1 MSAFPTTPLLQLLA
15 ILVTLLVLDA
25 GWLTA
30 IAPTVR
36 ALWASIQGSPLQI
49 RWIPAAVVYVLLMV
63 GTWFFAVQ
71 PATSILAAAGRG
83 AALGLVAYGV
93 YDMTLYAT
101 VTKYP
106 LSMALSDMVW
116 GAFLC
121 GAAAVAGYLVNPT
134 TTAALTRE

>member
-1 MSAFPTTPLLQLLA
+1 MTTSLIQLLT
-15 ILVTLLVLDA
+15 ILLTLLVLDA

-36 ALWASIQGSPLQI
+36 SLWASIQGSPLQI
-49 RWIPAAVVYVLLMV
+49 RWIPAAVVYALIAPAV
-63 GTWFFAVQ
+63 WFFAVQ
-71 PATSILAAAGRG
+71 PATSTLTAAGRG
-83 AALGLVAYGV
+83 AALGLFAYGV

-106 LSMALSDMVW
+106 LGLALSDMAW

-121 GAAAVAGYLVNPT
+121 AAAAAAGFAV
-134 TTAALTRE
+134 TAAFNKE

>member
-1 MSAFPTTPLLQLLA
+1 MYTTPTLQILTVLA
-15 ILVTLLVLDA
+15 VLLVLDA

-49 RWIPAAVVYVLLMV
+49 RWAPAAVVYALLAPAV
-63 GTWFFAVQ
+63 WYFAVA
-71 PATSILAAAGRG
+71 PADTTAITAALRG

-106 LSMALSDMVW
+106 LGLALADMAW

-121 GAAAVAGYLVNPT
+121 GSAAV
-134 TTAALTRE
+134 TAHLIVPHQ

>member
-1 MSAFPTTPLLQLLA
+1 MAYTTPTLQ
-15 ILVTLLVLDA
+15 ILTIVAVLLVLDA

-36 ALWASIQGSPLQI
+36 ALWASIQGSPMQI
-49 RWIPAAVVYVLLMV
+49 RWPPAAVVYILLTF
-63 GTWFFAVQ
+63 GTWYFAVA
-71 PATSILAAAGRG
+71 PADTTPLTAALRG

-106 LSMALSDMVW
+106 LSMALADMAW

-121 GAAAVAGYLVNPT
+121 GSAA
-134 TTAALTRE
+134 TAAHLIVPHQ

>member
-1 MSAFPTTPLLQLLA
+1 MTYTNSLLQ
-15 ILVTLLVLDA
+15 ILTITITLLVLDA

-30 IAPTVR
+30 IAPKVR

-49 RWIPAAVVYVLLMV
+49 RWAPAAIVYALLAPAI
-63 GTWFFAVQ
+63 WYFAVT
-71 PATSILAAAGRG
+71 PAADTTALTAAARG

-106 LSMALSDMVW
+106 LGMALADMAW

-121 GAAAVAGYLVNPT
+121 GSAAI
-134 TTAALTRE
+134 AAHLIVPHQ

>member
-1 MSAFPTTPLLQLLA
+1 MYTTPLLQILTVLA
-15 ILVTLLVLDA
+15 TLLVLDA
-25 GWLTA
+25 AWLTA

-49 RWIPAAVVYVLLMV
+49 RWIPAAVVYILLTF
-63 GTWFFAVQ
+63 GTWYFAVA
-71 PATSILAAAGRG
+71 PADTTVLTAAARG

-106 LSMALSDMVW
+106 LSMALSDMAW

-121 GAAAVAGYLVNPT
+121 AAVA
-134 TTAALTRE
+134 AAAHLIVPHQ

>member
-1 MSAFPTTPLLQLLA
+1 MTYTTPLLQLLT
-15 ILVTLLVLDA
+15 ILATLLLLDA

-36 ALWASIQGSPLQI
+36 TLWASIQGSPLQI
-49 RWIPAAVVYVLLMV
+49 RWIPAAVVYALLAPAI
-63 GTWFFAVQ
+63 WFFAVA
-71 PATSILAAAGRG
+71 PADTTTLTAAARG

-106 LSMALSDMVW
+106 LGLALADMAW

-121 GAAAVAGYLVNPT
+121 ATAAA
-134 TTAALTRE
+134 AARLFATPQ

>member
-1 MSAFPTTPLLQLLA
+1 MQTAVLQ
-15 ILVTLLVLDA
+15 ILTIVVVILVLDA
-25 GWLTA
+25 AWLTA

-36 ALWASIQGSPLQI
+36 KLWAAIQGSPLQI
-49 RWIPAAVVYVLLMV
+49 RWIPAAVVYVLLTA
-63 GTWFFAVQ
+63 GIWYFAIQ
-71 PATSILAAAGRG
+71 PADTTTFIAAARG

-106 LSMALSDMVW
+106 LGMALSDMAW

-121 GAAAVAGYLVNPT
+121 GSAAAAAYLIVPHQ
-134 TTAALTRE
+134 

>member
-36 ALWASIQGSPLQI
+36 TLWASIQGSPLQI

-71 PATSILAAAGRG
+71 PATSVLTASYRG

-106 LSMALSDMVW
+106 LSMALSDMAW

-121 GAAAVAGYLVNPT
+121 GAAAVAGYLVNPA

>member
-1 MSAFPTTPLLQLLA
+1 MTTVVTQMLT
-15 ILVTLLVLDA
+15 ILITLLILDA

-36 ALWASIQGSPLQI
+36 TLWASIQGSPLQI

-71 PATSILAAAGRG
+71 PATSTLTAGYRG

-106 LSMALSDMVW
+106 LGLALSDMAW

-121 GAAAVAGYLVNPT
+121 AAAAAAGFAV
-134 TTAALTRE
+134 TATFNKE

>member
-1 MSAFPTTPLLQLLA
+1 MFTTPLLQ
-15 ILVTLLVLDA
+15 ILTITATLLILDA

-36 ALWASIQGSPLQI
+36 KLWASIQGSPLQI
-49 RWIPAAVVYVLLMV
+49 RWAPAAVVYVLLTL
-63 GTWFFAVQ
+63 GTWYFAVS
-71 PATSILAAAGRG
+71 PADTTPLTAAARG

-106 LSMALSDMVW
+106 LGMAIADMAW

-121 GAAAVAGYLVNPT
+121 GTAAA
-134 TTAALTRE
+134 AASVIIPHQ

>member
-1 MSAFPTTPLLQLLA
+1 MYTTPLLQLFTVLA
-15 ILVTLLVLDA
+15 VLLVLDA

-30 IAPTVR
+30 IAPTAR
-36 ALWASIQGSPLQI
+36 ALWASIQGSPMQV
-49 RWIPAAVVYVLLMV
+49 RWIPAAAVYALLAPAV
-63 GTWFFAVQ
+63 WYFAVA
-71 PATSILAAAGRG
+71 PADTTALTAAARG

-106 LSMALSDMVW
+106 LGMALSDMAW

-121 GAAAVAGYLVNPT
+121 GASA
-134 TTAALTRE
+134 TAAHLIVPHQ

>member
-1 MSAFPTTPLLQLLA
+1 MSTTPLLQLLTVLA
-15 ILVTLLVLDA
+15 VLLLLDA
-25 GWLTA
+25 AWLTA
-30 IAPTVR
+30 ISPTVR

-49 RWIPAAVVYVLLMV
+49 RWIPAAVVYALLAPAV
-63 GTWFFAVQ
+63 WYFAVL
-71 PATSILAAAGRG
+71 PATSTLTAAARG
-83 AALGLVAYGV
+83 AALGLTAYGV

-106 LSMALSDMVW
+106 LGMALSDMAW

-121 GAAAVAGYLVNPT
+121 AAAAAAGYAVNP

>member
-1 MSAFPTTPLLQLLA
+1 MPYTTPLLQLLT
-15 ILVTLLVLDA
+15 ILATLLLLDA
-25 GWLTA
+25 AWLTA

-36 ALWASIQGSPLQI
+36 TLWASIQGSPLQI
-49 RWIPAAVVYVLLMV
+49 RWIPAAVVYALLAPAI
-63 GTWFFAVQ
+63 WFFAVS
-71 PATSILAAAGRG
+71 PPDTTTLTAAARG

-106 LSMALSDMVW
+106 LGLALSDMAW

-121 GAAAVAGYLVNPT
+121 ATAAVAARLFATPQ
-134 TTAALTRE
+134 